1 MDGHPQA
8 MVVLFPCSL
17 AMQGVK
23 EATMENIVSLFV
35 CVLVCLFVCLLVC
48 LYVVPAP
55 RSISNGR
62 SVAYMVHLPH
72 VWLELG

>member
-1 MDGHPQA
+1 MVIWIFFVYMDGHPQA

-35 CVLVCLFVCLLVC
+35 CVFARLFVCC
-48 LYVVPAP
+48 SCSTEHIKREECCIYGPSP
-55 RSISNGR
+55 
-62 SVAYMVHLPH
+62 
-72 VWLELG
+72 